1 MEQWKTGDV
10 ITAERLNEMNNVM
23 VVEYT
28 QSQTDFTYSCNRTL
42 EEIVDY
48 INNDGIIVAKLI
60 LDNYSVYFLLKEFQ
74 TSEYGTTIKFYNE
87 NFIVTDVITI
97 RVDIITHQKLSDGIE
112 QISFNQNM
120 IYAVKSQA

>member
-60 LDNYSVYFLLKEFQ
+60 LDNYSVYFLLKEF
-74 TSEYGTTIKFYNE
+74 
-87 NFIVTDVITI
+87 
-97 RVDIITHQKLSDGIE
+97 
-112 QISFNQNM
+112 
-120 IYAVKSQA
+120 